1 MGLVEQLKIKSDQ
14 ISCSQQ
20 EVINEIVLNFKQYLD
35 SGKFEHYLESSIH
48 EEELKSRAKT
58 LRFEFWEY
66 KSGCSKTYFNMAGW
80 CFGVDQNTTDPYSYK
95 GVRLKDIQKPVID
108 HCLQYLYE
116 KLIQWAL
123 NLQLHLRDM
132 ECIQRL
138 KYCKVKLKLVGE
150 WN

>member
-35 SGKFEHYLESSIH
+35 SGKFEHYLESSMY

-66 KSGCSKTYFNMAGW
+66 KSGCSKTHFNMAGW

-116 KLIQWAL
+116 KLNSMGFEFAATPTRYGMHPTL
-123 NLQLHLRDM
+123 KVLQ
-132 ECIQRL
+132 
-138 KYCKVKLKLVGE
+138 GE
-150 WN
+150 IKIGW